1 MTKLRTCAFICSLLL
16 ASAATTPAQAQKKV
30 SPAQAPQEEKAPLVG
45 GVAVGADLV
54 GLAMKGM
61 GLKFANM
68 EVCGRL
74 NFREKYFPI
83 VELGIGDCTREGGEN
98 TNKFSTTAPYYR
110 VGMDYNFNKKVNGNR
125 FFGGLRYAFSSY
137 KFDFENPD
145 FTDPVYGTSA
155 PLRYKDLKA
164 KKQWVEAC
172 VGVECKLWSIVRMG
186 WSLRY
191 KVRVKNSTPAYGEPW
206 YAPGFGKNGNTTWG
220 GTVNLMFDIGK
231 SARRNSGKKKS
242 VTLPAATSTQDAT
255 PQAAEASSMEKAEQG
270 TETQG
275 TTPQDA
281 EVLPKAKAEEDTEVQ
296 DTTQKV
302 GNVPSTKKTKG
313 YAEVGG
319 TAIKATSTSNWL
331 KATAAVEMRGSANQ
345 ATPALPSER

>member
-1 MTKLRTCAFICSLLL
+1 MTKLRTYALTCSLLL
-16 ASAATTPAQAQKKV
+16 WGSAAQLAQAQKK
-30 SPAQAPQEEKAPLVG
+30 AAPTQVPKEEKAPLFG

-68 EVCGRL
+68 EVSGRL
-74 NFREKYFPI
+74 NFYEKYFPI

-98 TNKFSTTAPYYR
+98 NNKFSTTAPYYR

-145 FTDPVYGTSA
+145 FADPVYGTA
-155 PLRYKDLKA
+155 TPLRFKDLKG
-164 KKQWVEAC
+164 KKQWMEVC

-191 KVRVKNSTPAYGEPW
+191 KIKVKNSTPSYGEPW

-231 SARRNSGKKKS
+231 SARRTGKK
-242 VTLPAATSTQDAT
+242 
-255 PQAAEASSMEKAEQG
+255 
-270 TETQG
+270 
-275 TTPQDA
+275 
-281 EVLPKAKAEEDTEVQ
+281 
-296 DTTQKV
+296 
-302 GNVPSTKKTKG
+302 N
-313 YAEVGG
+313 
-319 TAIKATSTSNWL
+319 KATS
-331 KATAAVEMRGSANQ
+331 A
-345 ATPALPSER
+345 PLPTEAQETIQKE

>member
-1 MTKLRTCAFICSLLL
+1 MTRQRTFAFTCSLLMAVAL
-16 ASAATTPAQAQKKV
+16 TLPARAQGKAR
-30 SPAQAPQEEKAPLVG
+30 PTQAPEEEKAPLFG

-74 NFREKYFPI
+74 NFKEKYYPI

-98 TNKFSTTAPYYR
+98 SNKFSTTAPYYR

-145 FTDPVYGTSA
+145 FADPVYGTST
-155 PLRYKDLKA
+155 PMKFKDLSA
-164 KKQWVEAC
+164 KKQWMEVC
-172 VGVECKLWSIVRMG
+172 LGVECKLWSIVRMG

-191 KVRVKNSTPAYGEPW
+191 KIRLKNNTPTYGEPW
-206 YAPGFGKNGNTTWG
+206 YAPGFGKNGTSTWG

-231 SARRNSGKKKS
+231 SARRNAGKKK
-242 VTLPAATSTQDAT
+242 
-255 PQAAEASSMEKAEQG
+255 
-270 TETQG
+270 
-275 TTPQDA
+275 
-281 EVLPKAKAEEDTEVQ
+281 
-296 DTTQKV
+296 V
-302 GNVPSTKKTKG
+302 GNTPIPS
-313 YAEVGG
+313 E
-319 TAIKATSTSNWL
+319 S
-331 KATAAVEMRGSANQ
+331 
-345 ATPALPSER
+345 TPAPTKPQETEQKE

>member
-16 ASAATTPAQAQKKV
+16 AGAATTPAYAQKKAT
-30 SPAQAPQEEKAPLVG
+30 PTQAPKEEKAPLVG

-68 EVCGRL
+68 EVCGRF

-98 TNKFSTTAPYYR
+98 SNKFSTTAPYYR

-145 FTDPVYGTSA
+145 FADPVYGTA
-155 PLRYKDLKA
+155 TPLRYKDLKA

-191 KVRVKNSTPAYGEPW
+191 KIRVKNSTPAYGEPW

-231 SARRNSGKKKS
+231 SARRNSAKKKS
-242 VTLPAATSTQDAT
+242 TTTPTATSTQDTTPKDGVVPTTEKTEEGTEKKDAT
-255 PQAAEASSMEKAEQG
+255 PKAG
-270 TETQG
+270 TAPTTETTKEG
-275 TTPQDA
+275 A
-281 EVLPKAKAEEDTEVQ
+281 EKQ
-296 DTTQKV
+296 DTT
-302 GNVPSTKKTKG
+302 P
-313 YAEVGG
+313 
-319 TAIKATSTSNWL
+319 
-331 KATAAVEMRGSANQ
+331 KATAIAPLGKVN
-345 ATPALPSER
+345 

>member
-16 ASAATTPAQAQKKV
+16 AGATTTPAYAQKKA
-30 SPAQAPQEEKAPLVG
+30 PPTQAPKEEKAPLVG

-68 EVCGRL
+68 EVCGRF

-98 TNKFSTTAPYYR
+98 SNKFSTTAPYYR

-145 FTDPVYGTSA
+145 FADPVYGTA
-155 PLRYKDLKA
+155 TPLRYKDLKA

-191 KVRVKNSTPAYGEPW
+191 KIRVKNSTPAYGEPW

-231 SARRNSGKKKS
+231 SARRNSAKKKS
-242 VTLPAATSTQDAT
+242 TTSPTATSTQDTTPTAGDAPTTEKTEEGTEKQDAT
-255 PQAAEASSMEKAEQG
+255 PKASEAPTTENTEEG
-270 TETQG
+270 TEK
-275 TTPQDA
+275 QDA
-281 EVLPKAKAEEDTEVQ
+281 TPK
-296 DTTQKV
+296 TT
-302 GNVPSTKKTKG
+302 
-313 YAEVGG
+313 
-319 TAIKATSTSNWL
+319 
-331 KATAAVEMRGSANQ
+331 AN
-345 ATPALPSER
+345 APLRRMN